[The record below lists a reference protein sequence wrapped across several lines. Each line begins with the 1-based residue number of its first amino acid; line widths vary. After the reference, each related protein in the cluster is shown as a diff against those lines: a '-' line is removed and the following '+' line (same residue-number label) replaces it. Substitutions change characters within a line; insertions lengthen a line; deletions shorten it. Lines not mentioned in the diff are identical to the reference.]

1 MSGAPSINPLINLMD
16 SKIKTTLLECITTG
30 MNSPHRCIECW
41 NEANKKL
48 IWNDGNEVI
57 FVQLC
62 ILAAERARN
71 NPKEMKGVSLQIRE
85 HGNILDLVNLCV
97 LPEVVLSEF
106 NFLHDDD
113 QREAL
118 AASIL
123 LGTHW

>member
-1 MSGAPSINPLINLMD
+1 MD

-85 HGNILDLVNLCV
+85 HGNILDDYDADRVTKHLKG
-97 LPEVVLSEF
+97 SE
-106 NFLHDDD
+106 L
-113 QREAL
+113 AL
-118 AASIL
+118 GVDVGVGRGRATVWTTDCSV
-123 LGTHW
+123 GYG